1 MSSKTRNILY
11 GTAVVALLV
20 LMALAWVQQGVS
32 VRFRMEKG
40 QVRLFEKGPNVPLGE
55 WITAGIDAISFV
67 KEKTRAM
74 ANHVNSGVRAIK
86 SFLLFFPPL
95 VLTLLLAGLGWVLTH
110 RLTFS
115 GFTVLGMTLLWG
127 MGVWEASMET
137 LALVSVAT
145 VVAVAV
151 GIPLGILA
159 ALSNVLNHI
168 IMPILDFMQTLPPFV
183 YLIPAVP
190 FFMLGETAAL
200 FATVVF
206 AMPPAIRLTALGI
219 QQVPK
224 ELVEAV
230 DAFGSTRMQKLTKL
244 QLPIAAP
251 SIRAGVNQTLLL
263 ALSMAVIAALVGARG
278 LGGEVWKALQQGQIG
293 LGFEAG
299 IGIVVLAI
307 VLDRLISAG
316 QGKKKGAAKAV

>member
-1 MSSKTRNILY
+1 MSSKTRSIIY
-11 GTAVVALLV
+11 AGLV
-20 LMALAWVQQGVS
+20 LVLLGLMIGAWIHQGIS
-32 VRFRMEKG
+32 LKPGLEKG
-40 QVRLFEKGPNVPLGE
+40 QLRVFEDGPKVPLGE
-55 WITAGIDAISFV
+55 WITAGIDAISWV
-67 KEKTRAM
+67 KDTTRGM
-74 ANHVNSGVRAIK
+74 ARKVNIGVRGIK
-86 SFLLFFPPL
+86 SFLMFFPPF
-95 VLTLLLAGLGWVLTH
+95 VVALLLAALGWALTH
-110 RLTFS
+110 RFTFC
-115 GFTVLGMTLLWG
+115 GFTILGMLLLWG

-145 VVAVAV
+145 LIAVAV
-151 GIPLGILA
+151 GIPLGIVA
-159 ALSNVLNHI
+159 ALSSVLNHI

-230 DAFGSTRMQKLTKL
+230 DAFGSTRLQKLTKL

-278 LGGEVWKALQQGQIG
+278 LGGEVWKALQQGQVG

-299 IGIVVLAI
+299 LGIVVLAI

-316 QGKKKGAAKAV
+316 QGKKKTAKGA

>member
-1 MSSKTRNILY
+1 MSPKLRKYLY
-11 GTAVVALLV
+11 AGLLIALLG
-20 LMALAWVQQGVS
+20 LMLGVWAMQGIQF
-32 VRFRMEKG
+32 RFAKTEG
-40 QVRLFEKGPNVPLGE
+40 QFRLFAGGPRYAVGE
-55 WITAGIDAISFV
+55 AIESGIDSIAWLQKS
-67 KEKTRAM
+67 TRAM
-74 ANHVNSGVRAIK
+74 AARINSGVQAIK
-86 SFLLFFPPL
+86 DFLMFFPPL
-95 VLTLLLAGLGWVLTH
+95 VVTLLVAGLGWFLTR
-110 RLTFS
+110 RLT
-115 GFTVLGMTLLWG
+115 LGMFTILGFLLLWG

-145 VVAVAV
+145 LLAVAI

-159 ALSNVLNHI
+159 ALSTVMNHLV
-168 IMPILDFMQTLPPFV
+168 MPILDFMQTLPPFV

-200 FATVVF
+200 FATVIF

-224 ELVEAV
+224 ELLEAV
-230 DAFGSTRMQKLTKL
+230 DAFGSTRLQKLIKL

-299 IGIVVLAI
+299 MGIVVLAI
-307 VLDRLISAG
+307 ILDRLIRAG
-316 QGKKKGAAKAV
+316 QSRRAGGGAQH